1 MERKTRFELAT
12 FSLAR
17 RCSTAELLPPA
28 MDIEFSWWGRRDSNS
43 HALRHM
49 ILSHARLPVP
59 TLPRL
64 ARSLTTEI
72 LPNAFTHVKDNF
84 SERRATVSLRQLTP
98 ARHPPSGIV
107 RVHPLAPAAP
117 VPAR

>member
-17 RCSTAELLPPA
+17 RCSTAELLPLKY
-28 MDIEFSWWGRRDSNS
+28 DYGWGRRDSNS

-64 ARSLTTEI
+64 AFPHRVDTTKGVTRSSI
-72 LPNAFTHVKDNF
+72 AASSQGRAYAFSVLN
-84 SERRATVSLRQLTP
+84 SREYERA
-98 ARHPPSGIV
+98 
-107 RVHPLAPAAP
+107 PLW
-117 VPAR
+117 